1 MEKTIDGIYQEM
13 LALFAQRNGYLPS
26 ASCDLAARLYAAAA
40 QIQSLYLQAQWVLD
54 QSFPQTARGE
64 ALERHAQL
72 RGLRRGVATRAA
84 GHLRFGISTAVGSDL
99 FVGAGTVCMTAEGV
113 RFQTTEDAVL
123 AGGSLYVDIPAEA
136 VEPGKAGNAAANT
149 VTIMAAMPVG
159 VRACTNPEAFSGGDD
174 EEDDEALRLRLLDT
188 YRRLPNGANAA
199 YYEQTALSCD
209 GVAAAVAVGRARG
222 VGTVDLYIAT
232 DAGVPDEEMLR
243 RVDGAL
249 QERREISVDL
259 QVLAPAVEPVNI
271 AVAIQPAQGKTFAQ
285 ASRDAD
291 GALREA
297 FTGSMLGR
305 GVTLAYL
312 GNLLYRLESVAN
324 YRFTSPTA
332 DLEASPTHLPT
343 LGSVAITEMEG

>member
-13 LALFAQRNGYLPS
+13 LALFAQRSGYLPS

-199 YYEQTALSCD
+199 YYEQTALD
-209 GVAAAVAVGRARG
+209 RK
-222 VGTVDLYIAT
+222 
-232 DAGVPDEEMLR
+232 
-243 RVDGAL
+243 
-249 QERREISVDL
+249 SV
-259 QVLAPAVEPVNI
+259 V
-271 AVAIQPAQGKTFAQ
+271 
-285 ASRDAD
+285 
-291 GALREA
+291 
-297 FTGSMLGR
+297 
-305 GVTLAYL
+305 
-312 GNLLYRLESVAN
+312 
-324 YRFTSPTA
+324 
-332 DLEASPTHLPT
+332 
-343 LGSVAITEMEG
+343 